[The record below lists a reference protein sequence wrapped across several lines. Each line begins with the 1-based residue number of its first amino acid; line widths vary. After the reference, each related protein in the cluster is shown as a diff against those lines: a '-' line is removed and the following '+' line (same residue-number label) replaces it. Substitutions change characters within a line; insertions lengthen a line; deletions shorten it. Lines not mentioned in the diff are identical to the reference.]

1 MIVLQAFCALAF
13 APRTLKATVGVLQL
27 LASVCVSSAGAFQT
41 QASSIP
47 VHMHCA
53 LTFAARQPNLLMPG
67 GISRPLANPAYVQFW
82 KASPWKRLFFFK
94 TSHPKY
100 STPRPDRTAPAPWAI
115 WVGLWDLSQNH
126 FEKASLA
133 IGRLFKIA
141 HRQES
146 FRIC

>member
-1 MIVLQAFCALAF
+1 MFRSQQKPMIVLQAFCALAF

-41 QASSIP
+41 QALSIP

-82 KASPWKRLFFFK
+82 KASQWKRLFFFK
-94 TSHPKY
+94 IIWYH
-100 STPRPDRTAPAPWAI
+100 TPNTQPPDRTARRPRRGLFG
-115 WVGLWDLSQNH
+115 WVSGIFL
-126 FEKASLA
+126 
-133 IGRLFKIA
+133 KIILKK
-141 HRQES
+141 HLLP
-146 FRIC
+146 